1 MSERKPFAQVLL
13 ASLVAALFA
22 FPCSSARADG
32 KSVTLAE
39 WLRSGGDPRAF
50 RGSDADSDGR
60 LDADEIVKARSWDA
74 RIKAAEYAGDAWT
87 TAKVKAALLLNDE
100 VDGPQVG
107 VTTHDGTVTLSG
119 MVRTREEAMAA
130 ERLALEIEGVRK
142 VVNSLTI
149 GRAVA
154 EQRR

>member
-1 MSERKPFAQVLL
+1 MPERKTPAQFLL
-13 ASLVAALFA
+13 ASLVAVLLALACPF
-22 FPCSSARADG
+22 ARADD
-32 KSVTLAE
+32 KSVTLGE
-39 WLRSGGDPRAF
+39 WLKSGGDPRAF

-60 LDADEIVKARSWDA
+60 LDADELVKARSWDA

-100 VDGPQVG
+100 VDGPQVR
-107 VTTHDGTVTLSG
+107 VATHDGTVTLSG
-119 MVRTREEAMAA
+119 TVRSHEEAMAA

-142 VVNSLTI
+142 VVNSLTV

-154 EQRR
+154 AQRR

>member
-1 MSERKPFAQVLL
+1 MPERKTFTRVLL
-13 ASLVAALFA
+13 PSLVGGLLALA
-22 FPCSSARADG
+22 CPAARADG
-32 KSVTLAE
+32 KSVSLAE

-50 RGSDADSDGR
+50 RGSDADGDGR
-60 LDADEIVKARSWDA
+60 LDADEVVKARSWDA

-100 VDGPQVG
+100 VDGPQIG
-107 VTTHDGTVTLSG
+107 VTTRDGTVTLSG
-119 MVRTREEAMAA
+119 TVRSREEAVSA
-130 ERLALEIEGVRK
+130 ERLASEIEGVHK
-142 VVNSLTI
+142 VVNSLTV

>member
-1 MSERKPFAQVLL
+1 MSDRKTPVQLFL
-13 ASLVAALFA
+13 ASLMGALFA
-22 FPCSSARADG
+22 LAYPSAHADG

-39 WLRSGGDPRAF
+39 WLKTGGDPRAF

-60 LDADEIVKARSWDA
+60 LDADELVKARSWDA

-87 TAKVKAALLLNDE
+87 TAKVKASLLLNDD
-100 VDGPQVG
+100 VDGPQVR

-119 MVRTREEAMAA
+119 KVRSHEESMAA
-130 ERLALEIEGVRK
+130 ERLALEVEGVRK
-142 VVNSLTI
+142 VVNSLTV
-149 GRAVA
+149 GRAIA